1 MTTLEQHEVFEIEIL
16 KSLKSKHLLN
26 PLVFGGGTMLRL
38 CYGLNRYSADL
49 DFWFVKEM
57 DYYQYQNNI
66 SDRLKNDYEIV
77 DNQIKHN
84 TLLLEIRSA
93 MYPKRLKIEI
103 RKYEQDF
110 DNQDMIAYSQHSF
123 IQVMLRVHTLEQTMK
138 NKLAAFLARVE
149 IRDAFDIEF
158 LLRKGINLPLLSDH
172 QKSDLIA
179 KITNFK
185 DNDFKV
191 KLGSILDSELRN
203 YYIQNRFQFL
213 QSFL

>member
-1 MTTLEQHEVFEIEIL
+1 MTTLEQHEVFEIEVLNAL
-16 KSLKSKHLLN
+16 KSGHLLN

-38 CYGLNRYSADL
+38 CYGLNRYSVDL
-49 DFWFVKEM
+49 DFWFVREM
-57 DYYQYQNNI
+57 DYNHYQNKI
-66 SDRLKNDYEIV
+66 SDKLKTDYEVV
-77 DNQIKHN
+77 DNQVKHN

-93 MYPKRLKIEI
+93 IYPKKLKIEI
-103 RKYEQDF
+103 RKYKQDF
-110 DNQDMIAYSQHSF
+110 DNQDMIAYTQHST

-138 NKLAAFLARVE
+138 NKLSAFLDRVE

-158 LLRKGINLPLLSDH
+158 LLRKGVKLPALSDRE
-172 QKSDLIA
+172 KSNLIA

-185 DNDFKV
+185 DSDFKV

>member
-1 MTTLEQHEVFEIEIL
+1 MTTLDQHEVFEIEIL

-84 TLLLEIRSA
+84 TLLLEIRST

>member
-49 DFWFVKEM
+49 DFWFVKEI

>member
-123 IQVMLRVHTLEQTMK
+123 IQIMLRVHTLEQTMK

>member
-1 MTTLEQHEVFEIEIL
+1 MTTLDQHEVFEIEIL